1 MNCHNYRD
9 HLGILYTVAG
19 NFLPIKHGMWHGV
32 DEIVDACMN
41 ISVLLAHGIHLQQ
54 KFSTVRHSRESPQG
68 DEHRRCSLGVLE

>member
-41 ISVLLAHGIHLQQ
+41 ISVLLALWDTFATEIFYCQTFTR
-54 KFSTVRHSRESPQG
+54 KSTR
-68 DEHRRCSLGVLE
+68 